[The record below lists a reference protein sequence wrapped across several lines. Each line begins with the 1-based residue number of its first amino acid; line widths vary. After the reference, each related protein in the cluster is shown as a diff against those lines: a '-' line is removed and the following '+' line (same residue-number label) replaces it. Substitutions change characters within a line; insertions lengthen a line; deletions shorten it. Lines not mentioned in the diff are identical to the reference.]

1 MCFDTNARTNAKKI
15 FTTAKINIL
24 AKMKILLL
32 FTICVCVCVLST
44 DKITACFFEWH
55 DGE

>member
-1 MCFDTNARTNAKKI
+1 MQNIF
-15 FTTAKINIL
+15 FTTAKRNLL

-32 FTICVCVCVLST
+32 FTICVCVCVCVFST